1 MRQQGSMDMNRHQ
14 SIEELTGGRIKK
26 EEGMGKKAAMPSS
39 SSARSSAMR
48 SSSSSKYSTW
58 SGSSKRK

>member
-26 EEGMGKKAAMPSS
+26 EAGMGKKAASMGSSMERSS
-39 SSARSSAMR
+39 SMR